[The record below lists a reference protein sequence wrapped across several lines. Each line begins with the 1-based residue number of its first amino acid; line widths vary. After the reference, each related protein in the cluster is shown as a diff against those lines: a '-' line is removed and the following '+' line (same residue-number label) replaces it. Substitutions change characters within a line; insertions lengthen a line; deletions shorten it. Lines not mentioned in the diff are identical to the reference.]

1 MLSDMEPALSPLPPS
16 PDREGLG
23 DSSSSEEESRSGR
36 SSEDDGSGNEDEDSD
51 YSLGD
56 LADILIGDH
65 GEIENLAVSPMK
77 TRSSDQDIHE
87 DVENSETGQETT
99 TKNDADCAKT
109 ESEFSVRQSP
119 NKASASDIEVSENPS
134 LANCNVVNPG
144 GETSK
149 CLTKTQ
155 EGSIEVEMNE
165 NSHIAGS
172 DISGR
177 KKTDDESGKTE
188 DPSNAEKCTV
198 VTPSPQRKTK
208 RRMASPKPRV
218 MTRARAKAMKL
229 SSSSDAES
237 SSERETRLDVISTQE
252 NLSEV
257 SDTTG
262 VILGSYASDLRKSND
277 DGTGNNE
284 HVSVASVDNTKE
296 FTTLSQANEIKEH
309 GEGHSQGF
317 LSDSSN
323 FDADDA
329 SHHHGNLCEL
339 VYSAASRSDLKDQ
352 DPTEG
357 DSNVL
362 VGTDTDVVHQ
372 RKKNGELSCS
382 GTLLTDSENQG
393 SNEDNSNALLVGIDK
408 DVIHTQRHDGQPAC
422 STSLLSDS
430 EKQVVTCNEDNSNV
444 SVAGLDTDVIHEQR
458 NDGQFGCS
466 ATLLTDS
473 EKQAGKDDNSNV
485 SVNAL
490 DTDVIHQQRNDGRPS
505 CSGALLT
512 DSEEQVL
519 NEDISNALSV
529 GMDTDTIHQ
538 QRNDGRP
545 NCSGALLTDSE
556 EQVLNE
562 DISNALSVGM
572 DTDTIHQQR
581 NGGRLGCS
589 GALLTD
595 SEEQVLNEDI
605 SNALSV
611 GIDTDTIHQQRNG
624 GRLGCSGAL
633 LTDSEEQVLNED
645 ISNALSVGIDTDTIH
660 QQRNGGRLGCSGA
673 LLTDSEEQVLN
684 EDISNALSVGMDTD
698 TIHQQRNDGRPSC
711 SGALLTDSEEQVL
724 NEDISNAL
732 SVGMDTDI
740 IHQQRNGGRLG
751 CSAALHTDA
760 EKQAGNEDNSN
771 VSVVGLDT
779 DVIHQQRNNSQLSCP
794 GAVLTDPGMQ
804 VGNEDNSNA
813 LLVGMDTDAIH
824 RQRNDSQLGC
834 SAALHR
840 EEEKQADSEDN
851 SNVSVVGLNT
861 DFTHQQRND
870 SRLSCSTALL
880 TDSEKQAG
888 DKDNANVL
896 LERNDGQLSC
906 SDTEEQVGNEDGN
919 LNVFTG
925 GQEVDCS
932 RLGDSTALLSEQV
945 ANEDNPD
952 ASLALVSKATENVP
966 TEAGIEIDQEIS
978 TTSECGSKFKGGA
991 PVNLTNEENPNIND
1005 IPLLELKNESVNSIL
1020 ANGIINEENTEGSQT
1035 LQDSKI
1041 TSDFNGNT
1049 LPLQLQTKEKA
1060 FKRREDTLGENNSNI
1075 SEEASPE
1082 QLEVGCSPVSDT
1094 DSSDQTQP
1102 FVCKNQNHTI
1112 CKTERKSSE
1121 LSTTCDGTTNE
1132 DRSKKEED
1140 FPSNKEID
1148 ADSFPC
1154 IVRDKSTAS
1163 TSVETSQGDP
1173 ADVSSSTV
1181 EIDFNISTLT
1191 SENKATMTTTSATET
1206 AESSSTKSPEDETSE
1221 DKLSLKE
1228 EDHSHASDEAMQSC
1242 SIDEHEGNDSK
1253 GQDSNIQEN
1262 IPILTT
1268 DSLRKN
1274 SELEKDESFS
1284 SDGKELLTCNEGS
1297 KNSVWVKDVL
1307 SFETLNKKPSE
1318 PSTSNEIIKES
1329 DCVRDVPAFKTAIKE
1344 ASEPSTINGGRKNS
1358 DYVKDVR
1365 TPQTVIEE
1373 GNEEFDWEK
1382 DGSSEKSP
1390 STTNGEKRRFDKKN
1404 DFSSRVMSKGSS
1416 SSVNETRK
1424 HSDMARYLSTTIGE
1438 ESSSTFNE
1446 GKRNS
1451 PLGRDVSSRAIF
1463 CERSAASIHRKRN
1476 TTLERNVSS
1485 RAMDNESCSTF
1496 NEGRKYADMGRDA
1509 PCTAMA
1515 KESCLTVG
1523 RDVSSRADFCES
1535 PLTSIKGKRNSSLE
1549 RNASS
1554 RAVGIESSSSFDVG
1568 KRNPDLGKDVFSRIT
1583 SKEGSSSNENEML
1596 AYVDV
1601 RVPSTFN
1608 KERKHYVINRDIS
1621 SRTTVAEQAEG
1632 RKTLSSSLLDAE
1644 ESKFEERGL
1653 SWELPSSP
1661 IGAGLIDDSPPVGD
1675 LMDDSPMQTLFNNL
1689 EGLLDE
1695 FPALSPLPPSPSPSD
1710 DEECSTA
1717 PISRSNLNK
1726 EKSNRVTGLTST
1738 KKTFDSNGKWEFNRD
1753 GTVNY
1758 TEVVPSRSVKRKP
1771 LEKSATMCITESN
1784 KLDISITPRNRL
1796 AKENTSKSV
1805 STPCSR
1811 GSASIKRP
1819 LQRSESTPSRA
1830 EEIISR
1836 KRSYQQSVGE
1846 PVKNNN
1852 AVLQKGKKM
1861 RTQPKI
1867 PHKEETSSL
1876 ESRLDIS
1883 RVPVEK
1889 ATFSQQTK
1897 NNDAT
1902 KGPVMV
1908 DRKGPILA
1916 DNKEPKLAGKK
1927 GPILAGKKA
1936 PKLAGDEGPILAGTK
1951 VPILAGKKAP
1961 KLAGNKGPIL
1971 AESEEPILVDDDG
1984 PLVDFNEG
1992 PVLEEGSKNTKNS
2005 VKATG
2010 NKHSKYRPLSVRPG
2024 YMPEVKYVFKCLSRV
2039 HEDNVDLHVVVERL
2053 TTKRCISSSTPVASA
2068 IIQFLKGREDD
2079 LIPQVLDQLEHF
2091 QTDASPNNWQPV
2103 ISSFESRL
2111 LEVISL
2117 LSNNSL
2123 FGNIIPRL
2131 ISLCSRSLT
2140 EIRCSSSDEEV
2151 VKGNLSLW

>member
-65 GEIENLAVSPMK
+65 GEVENLAVSPMK

-208 RRMASPKPRV
+208 RRIASPKPRV

-262 VILGSYASDLRKSND
+262 VILGSYAGDLRKSNG

-309 GEGHSQGF
+309 VEGHSQGF

-538 QRNDGRP
+538 QRN
-545 NCSGALLTDSE
+545 
-556 EQVLNE
+556 
-562 DISNALSVGM
+562 
-572 DTDTIHQQR
+572 
-581 NGGRLGCS
+581 
-589 GALLTD
+589 
-595 SEEQVLNEDI
+595 
-605 SNALSV
+605 
-611 GIDTDTIHQQRNG
+611 
-624 GRLGCSGAL
+624 
-633 LTDSEEQVLNED
+633 
-645 ISNALSVGIDTDTIH
+645 
-660 QQRNGGRLGCSGA
+660 
-673 LLTDSEEQVLN
+673 
-684 EDISNALSVGMDTD
+684 
-698 TIHQQRNDGRPSC
+698 
-711 SGALLTDSEEQVL
+711 
-724 NEDISNAL
+724 
-732 SVGMDTDI
+732 
-740 IHQQRNGGRLG
+740 GGRLG

-760 EKQAGNEDNSN
+760 EKQAGNEDNLN

-779 DVIHQQRNNSQLSCP
+779 DVIHQQRNDSQLSYPGAVLTDPGMQVGNEDNSNVSVVGLDTDVTHQQRNDSQLSYP

-813 LLVGMDTDAIH
+813 LSVGMDTDAIH
-824 RQRNDSQLGC
+824 RQRNDGQLGC
-834 SAALHR
+834 SVALHREEEKQADSEGNSNVSVVGLNTDFTHQQRNDSQLSCPGAILTDPGKQVGNEDNSNALSVEMVTDAIHRERNDGQLGCSVALHR

-861 DFTHQQRND
+861 DFTYQQRND

-896 LERNDGQLSC
+896 ERNNGQLSC

-919 LNVFTG
+919 SNVFTG

-932 RLGDSTALLSEQV
+932 RLGHSTALLSEQV

-952 ASLALVSKATENVP
+952 VSLAPLSKATENVP
-966 TEAGIEIDQEIS
+966 IEAGIEIDQDIS
-978 TTSECGSKFKGGA
+978 TTSECISKFKGDA
-991 PVNLTNEENPNIND
+991 PVNMIKEENPNTNE
-1005 IPLLELKNESVNSIL
+1005 IPLLELENESVDGNV
-1020 ANGIINEENTEGSQT
+1020 ANKIINEENTEESQT
-1035 LQDSKI
+1035 SEDSKI

-1049 LPLQLQTKEKA
+1049 LTLQLKTKEKA
-1060 FKRREDTLGENNSNI
+1060 FKRREDTLAENNSNI
-1075 SEEASPE
+1075 SEDFEASPE
-1082 QLEVGCSPVSDT
+1082 QLEVGSSSVVDT
-1094 DSSDQTQP
+1094 DSSDQTQS
-1102 FVCKNQNHTI
+1102 FSRKTRNHTI
-1112 CKTERKSSE
+1112 CKTERESSDVSE
-1121 LSTTCDGTTNE
+1121 LSSTCDGTTNE
-1132 DRSKKEED
+1132 DRSKKVED
-1140 FPSNKEID
+1140 FPSDEEMD
-1148 ADSFPC
+1148 ADSFLFR
-1154 IVRDKSTAS
+1154 VRGKATAS
-1163 TSVETSQGDP
+1163 TSAETSQGDA

-1181 EIDFNISTLT
+1181 EVDFNISTLT
-1191 SENKATMTTTSATET
+1191 CENKTTMTTTSATET
-1206 AESSSTKSPEDETSE
+1206 AESSSTKSHENEISVDN
-1221 DKLSLKE
+1221 KLTLE
-1228 EDHSHASDEAMQSC
+1228 EEGHPHASDEAMQSC
-1242 SIDEHEGNDSK
+1242 SIDKHEGKDPK
-1253 GQDSNIQEN
+1253 VQDSNLQEN
-1262 IPILTT
+1262 IPVLTT
-1268 DSLRKN
+1268 DSLREN
-1274 SELEKDESFS
+1274 SDLEKDESFS
-1284 SDGKELLTCNEGS
+1284 SDGKEILLTFNEGS

-1307 SFETLNKKPSE
+1307 SFETLNKKPSK

-1329 DCVRDVPAFKTAIKE
+1329 DSIRDATASKTAVKEASESSTFNGGRTNSDCVKDVRSLKTIIEE
-1344 ASEPSTINGGRKNS
+1344 ASEPSTSKERRKEFHS
-1358 DYVKDVR
+1358 ERDV
-1365 TPQTVIEE
+1365 
-1373 GNEEFDWEK
+1373 F
-1382 DGSSEKSP
+1382 SENIS
-1390 STTNGEKRRFDKKN
+1390 STTNGEKKSFDKKN
-1404 DFSSRVMSKGSS
+1404 NLSSRVMSKGSS
-1416 SSVNETRK
+1416 SSVNEKRK
-1424 HSDMARYLSTTIGE
+1424 HSGMAIGVCTIIGK
-1438 ESSSTFNE
+1438 ESCSSFNE

-1451 PLGRDVSSRAIF
+1451 PLGRDLSSRAIF
-1463 CERSAASIHRKRN
+1463 RESPAASIQRKRN
-1476 TTLERNVSS
+1476 STLERYVPST
-1485 RAMDNESCSTF
+1485 AMKKESCSTF
-1496 NEGRKYADMGRDA
+1496 NEGRKHADMGKDV

-1515 KESCLTVG
+1515 KESRLTVE

-1535 PLTSIKGKRNSSLE
+1535 RLTFIKEKRNSALE
-1549 RNASS
+1549 RNVSS
-1554 RAVGIESSSSFDVG
+1554 RAVGNESSSTFDMG
-1568 KRNPDLGKDVFSRIT
+1568 KRNSDLGRDVFSRIA
-1583 SKEGSSSNENEML
+1583 SKEGSSSNEKEML
-1596 AYVDV
+1596 VCEDV
-1601 RVPSTFN
+1601 RVPTTFN

-1632 RKTLSSSLLDAE
+1632 RKTLSFSLLDAE

-1661 IGAGLIDDSPPVGD
+1661 TGAGLIDDSPTVGD
-1675 LMDDSPMQTLFNNL
+1675 LMDDSPMQTLFRNL

-1710 DEECSTA
+1710 NEECSTS

-1726 EKSNRVTGLTST
+1726 EKSNRVTGLTSA
-1738 KKTFDSNGKWEFNRD
+1738 KKTFDTHGKWEFNRD

-1758 TEVVPSRSVKRKP
+1758 TEVVSSRSVKRKP

-1836 KRSYQQSVGE
+1836 KRSYQQSVDE
-1846 PVKNNN
+1846 PVNNNN

-1908 DRKGPILA
+1908 DRKGPTLA
-1916 DNKEPKLAGKK
+1916 GNKEPKLAGKK
-1927 GPILAGKKA
+1927 GPILAGTKLPILAGKKA
-1936 PKLAGDEGPILAGTK
+1936 PKLAGNEG
-1951 VPILAGKKAP
+1951 PILAGKKAP

-1992 PVLEEGSKNTKNS
+1992 PVLEEGFKNTKKS

-2068 IIQFLKGREDD
+2068 IIQFLKEREDD
-2079 LIPQVLDQLEHF
+2079 PIPQVLDQLEHF
-2091 QTDASPNNWQPV
+2091 RTDVSPNNWQPV

-2123 FGNIIPRL
+2123 FGNVIPRL